1 MMKRLLIQLILL
13 AAFITI
19 VSSLCANTGNHC
31 TDTGCRLN
39 GGHCN
44 SVCICIQR
52 QTTAELLFSGR
63 FDSL

>member
-1 MMKRLLIQLILL
+1 MMKRLLIHLFLITI
-13 AAFITI
+13 FITL

-39 GGHCN
+39 GGQCN

-52 QTTAELLFSGR
+52 QSTAELLLSGR